1 MSKINILP
9 PSISELIAAGEV
21 IERPSSIVKELI
33 ENSLDAGATVV
44 KVEITRGGVEK
55 ISVSDNG
62 SGISP
67 DDLPT
72 AFVRHAT
79 SKIVSKE
86 DIDNIHTLGFRGEA
100 LASVC
105 AVSHTSIV
113 SRTPDSDMGYEFS
126 ADTGELSEV
135 GAPIGT
141 TVLVEDLF
149 YNVPARL
156 KFLKRDATE
165 GTYIQNI
172 CEKLALSNPSVSFS
186 LTKDGKRTL
195 FTDGS
200 GSLTSAC
207 AAVLGRDFAK
217 DMLPL
222 DTTHDGVRVHGFVC
236 RPMAAR
242 PNRLMQNFFV
252 CGRYVRSRSVGAM
265 LEEAYRHS
273 IMVGKFPSCVLF
285 IDIPPETIDV
295 NIHPQKAE
303 VRFQNEKSVKNAVY
317 YAVKSAIETSNSFNE
332 ANNLSA
338 TTDESS
344 APVTSNLFDVPPTP
358 IPQSGDTLRVE
369 QPSLFSEIPNIIRE
383 KPEMINGYYK
393 EDTFTVTPNEP
404 SEFSFINSQS
414 LKNATPEPVKE
425 FSFTSTEPDIF
436 IVGELFE
443 TYILAQV
450 ENDFVMIDKHAAHE
464 RILYNRLRAEA
475 SLQRQLIL
483 VPVTVPVSPI
493 EAEIISEHRDEIL
506 SFGFDAEMFG
516 QTDAIL
522 REVPSIIAEGD
533 YVEAFLDVVTALS
546 KSVSDLT
553 PKAVDEIYHSI
564 ACKAAIK
571 AHGHTSKEEMRS
583 LVEKVYYNKDIR
595 YCPHGRP
602 AIIAESKYQFEK
614 RFGRV

>member
-1 MSKINILP
+1 MSKINVLP

-44 KVEITRGGVEK
+44 KVEISRGGVET

-62 SGISP
+62 TGISP

-79 SKIVSKE
+79 SKIASKE

-113 SRTPDSDMGYEFS
+113 SRTPDNDMGFRFVV
-126 ADTGELSEV
+126 DTGELSEV
-135 GAPIGT
+135 GTPVGT

-156 KFLKRDATE
+156 KFLKRDSTE

-252 CGRYVRSRSVGAM
+252 CGRYVRSRAVGAM

-317 YAVKSAIETSNSFNE
+317 YAVKSAIEASNSFNE
-332 ANNLSA
+332 PTQVEPL
-338 TTDESS
+338 
-344 APVTSNLFDVPPTP
+344 PTP
-358 IPQSGDTLRVE
+358 LQQSGDTLQVE
-369 QPSLFSEIPNIIRE
+369 QPSFWGEIPNIIRE
-383 KPEMINGYYK
+383 KPEILEGYYK
-393 EDTFTVTPNEP
+393 EDTFTVPQNEP
-404 SEFSFINSQS
+404 SEFSFINSRS
-414 LKNATPEPVKE
+414 LKSTDSEPVKE
-425 FSFTSTEPDIF
+425 FRFTAAEPDIF

-464 RILYNRLRAEA
+464 RILYNQLREEA
-475 SLQRQLIL
+475 SCQRQLIL

-493 EAEIISEHRDEIL
+493 EAEIISEHRNEIL

-533 YVEAFLDVVTALS
+533 YAEAFLDVVSSLS
-546 KSVSDLT
+546 KNVSDLT